1 MDPLDPFSLRFMQL
15 AAAEVALLSVLAGVL
30 GAQIVLRGLAFF
42 SHALGAGA
50 FPGLVLASAW
60 GIQPQLA
67 ALGTGGL
74 FAGGLERLTRGGRL
88 ATDSA
93 TALLMVGALALGVV
107 LASDVF
113 ASDAGVDQL
122 LFGTL
127 IGIGEEELL
136 ATGVAA
142 GAVAVIWLALRRIWV
157 ATAFDSA
164 GAASSGMPVIAGDW
178 LLLGA
183 IALAV
188 VAAVDAVGSL
198 LVAAV
203 LVVPAATARVLSGSV
218 RGIELGAFALALG
231 EGLAGLWLAFE
242 LDVPPG
248 PAIAVLSGIVFALV
262 AATAAWGRRGGA
274 R

>member
-1 MDPLDPFSLRFMQL
+1 MNPLDPFSLRFMQL

-30 GAQIVLRGLAFF
+30 GAQIVLRSLAFF
-42 SHALGAGA
+42 SHAVGAGT

-74 FAGGLERLTRGGRL
+74 FAGGLERLTRAGRL

-93 TALLMVGALALGVV
+93 TALLLVGALALGVV
-107 LASDVF
+107 LATDVF
-113 ASDAGVDQL
+113 ESGAGVDQL

-127 IGIGEEELL
+127 VGIGEDELL
-136 ATGVAA
+136 ATAVAAGVAA
-142 GAVAVIWLALRRIWV
+142 AIWLGLRRIWV
-157 ATAFDSA
+157 ASAFDPA
-164 GAASSGMPVIAGDW
+164 GAAASGLPVVAADW

-183 IALAV
+183 IALGV

-198 LVAAV
+198 LVGAV
-203 LVVPAATARVLSGSV
+203 LVVPAATARLLSGSV
-218 RGIELGAFALALG
+218 RGLEWGAFALALV
-231 EGLAGLWLAFE
+231 EGLAGLWLAYE

-248 PAIAVLSGIVFALV
+248 ATIAVLSGAVFAVV
-262 AATAAWGRRGGA
+262 AVITAWGRAGGA

>member
-1 MDPLDPFSLRFMQL
+1 MNPLDPFSLRFMQL
-15 AAAEVALLSVLAGVL
+15 AAAEVAVLSVLAGVL

-42 SHALGAGA
+42 SHAVGAGA

-74 FAGGLERLTRGGRL
+74 FAGGLERLTRAGRV

-93 TALLMVGALALGVV
+93 TALLLIGALALGVV

-113 ASDAGVDQL
+113 ESDAGVDQL

-127 IGIGEEELL
+127 VGIGEEELL
-136 ATGVAA
+136 ATALAA
-142 GAVAVIWLALRRIWV
+142 GAAAAIWLGLRRIWV
-157 ATAFDSA
+157 ATAFDST
-164 GAASSGMPVIAGDW
+164 GAASSGLPVVAADW

-198 LVAAV
+198 LVGAV
-203 LVVPAATARVLSGSV
+203 LVVPAATARLLWGTV
-218 RGIELGAFALALG
+218 RGIELGAFALALA
-231 EGLAGLWLAFE
+231 EGLVGLWLAYE

-248 PAIAVLSGIVFALV
+248 PAIAVLSGGIFAVV
-262 AATAAWGRRGGA
+262 AVVVAWRRRGGVG
-274 R
+274 